1 MIPGNPK
8 TSHWLVVGLIFDGLT
23 YPPQTRGNW
32 PLKRAPVPSIVPK
45 DKSSSGSQV
54 LPPFRSITSDFRAK
68 SPTMDPVVTRSF
80 AKDRWYLKK
89 QLKSLQKSQVDVFL
103 YVKVAH

>member
-1 MIPGNPK
+1 MSKMIPGKPK
-8 TSHWLVVGLIFDGLT
+8 TSHRLVVGLISDGLT
-23 YPPQTRGNW
+23 NPPQTRGNW

-68 SPTMDPVVTRSF
+68 SRLIAPVVTRSF
-80 AKDRWYLKK
+80 AKDKLYLKK
-89 QLKSLQKSQVDVFL
+89 ELNHCK
-103 YVKVAH
+103 KVACSLEFS